1 MTEQKKEAKKYGFD
15 WGLELKPVY
24 KPEDLKGIEYEMDV
38 GNPGDYPYIRGTFPL
53 MYRSR
58 PPLHR
63 IYSGFLSGEDTNARL
78 SYLFERGMATMSIA
92 LDLPTQ
98 LGLDSDDPR
107 AEDEVGRIG
116 VAIDTLQDME
126 DVLKGIDLSKV
137 STNITINALA
147 PILLSMYVAVGE
159 KQGVGKDQISIVTQN
174 DILKEYVVRGAWIFP
189 PKPSLRT
196 TVDVIEYCAKEIPK
210 ASPVSVAAGH
220 IRSSGANAAQE
231 IGWGFAIAFAYLQTA
246 LDRGMDVDQVASFI
260 TFTFHNKLNFFE
272 EAAKYRA
279 ARRIWARLLKE
290 RFGAKNPRS
299 LLLRSF
305 GGGGMEELTMQ
316 EPLNNIIRETCVAL
330 GCILG
335 GVQGIGLCCYDEAY
349 TIPSP
354 EAQLIQ
360 MRTIQILMEE
370 ANLGDVADPL
380 GGSYY
385 IERLTTELEKAIMA
399 VMEDVGKAGGAVKA
413 IEDGLIQR
421 ICAKGAYERQKQIDS
436 GEKVW
441 IGANKY
447 VSEGEEWDVKLHEYD
462 PSIRER
468 QIQKLNRIREER
480 DNAKVEKCLKDLRQ
494 AAESGTN
501 IVPFTLEAVKAYA
514 TVGEMTGVLRKVFG
528 EFKEPGIF

>member
-1 MTEQKKEAKKYGFD
+1 MNEKKKAEKKYGFD
-15 WGLELKPVY
+15 WGLEPKPVY
-24 KPEDLKGIEYEMDV
+24 KPEDLKGIDYEKDI
-38 GNPGDYPYIRGTFPL
+38 GNPGDYPFIRGTFPL

-58 PPLHR
+58 PPLQR
-63 IYSGFLSGEDTNARL
+63 IYSGFLSGEDTNSRL
-78 SYLFERGMATMSIA
+78 RYLFDRGMNTMSLA

-107 AEDEVGRIG
+107 AEDEVGRMG

-126 DVLKGIDLSKV
+126 DILKGIDLGKV

-147 PILLSMYVAVGE
+147 AILLSMYVAVAE
-159 KQGVGKDQISIVTQN
+159 KQGVKKDQINIVTQN

-189 PKPSLRT
+189 PRAGLRT

-220 IRSSGANAAQE
+220 IRSSGATAAQE
-231 IGWGFAIAFAYLQTA
+231 VGWGFAIAFAYLQTA

-272 EAAKYRA
+272 EAAKFRA
-279 ARRIWARLLKE
+279 ARRLWARLLKE

-316 EPLNNIIRETCVAL
+316 EPLNNVIRETCVAL

-354 EAQLIQ
+354 EAQLIS
-360 MRTIQILMEE
+360 MRTVQILMEE
-370 ANLGDVADPL
+370 ANMGDVADPL

-385 IERLTTELEKAIMA
+385 IERLTTDLENAI
-399 VMEDVGKAGGAVKA
+399 VKVIDEVDKAGGAVKA

-421 ICAKGAYERQKQIDS
+421 ICARGAYERQKKIDS
-436 GEKVW
+436 GERVW
-441 IGANKY
+441 VGANKY
-447 VSEGEEWDVKLHEYD
+447 ISEGEDWDVKLHEYD
-462 PSIRER
+462 PTIQKR
-468 QIQKLNRIREER
+468 QIEKLNKVKKER
-480 DNAKVEKCLKDLRQ
+480 DNSKVQKCLKDLKE
-494 AAESGTN
+494 AAASGTN
-501 IVPFTLEAVKAYA
+501 IVPPTLEAVKAYA
-514 TVGEMTGVLRKVFG
+514 TVGEMTGVLREVFG
-528 EFKEPGIF
+528 EFKEPAVF

>member
-1 MTEQKKEAKKYGFD
+1 MSEQKKEAKKFGLD

-24 KPEDLKGIEYEMDV
+24 KPEDLKGIEYEKDI
-38 GNPGDYPYIRGTFPL
+38 GNPGDYPFIRGAFPL

-58 PPLHR
+58 PPLQR

-78 SYLFERGMATMSIA
+78 RYLFERGMNTMSIA

-126 DVLKGIDLSKV
+126 DVLKGIDLAKV

-147 PILLSMYVAVGE
+147 PILLSMYVAAAE
-159 KQGVGKDQISIVTQN
+159 KQGAKKDQINIVTQN

-189 PKPSLRT
+189 PKPSLRM
-196 TVDVIEYCAKEIPK
+196 TVDVIEYCAKEIPR

-220 IRSSGANAAQE
+220 MRSSGANAAQE
-231 IGWGFAIAFAYLQTA
+231 IGWGFEIALTYLQTA
-246 LDRGMDVDQVASFI
+246 LGRGMDVDQVASFI
-260 TFTFHNKLNFFE
+260 TFTLHNKLNFFE

-279 ARRIWARLLKE
+279 ARRIWARVLKE

-299 LLLRSF
+299 LILRAF

-316 EPLNNIIRETCVAL
+316 EPLNNIIRETCIAL

-335 GVQGIGLCCYDEAY
+335 GIQGIGLCCYDEAY

-354 EAQLIQ
+354 EAQLIS
-360 MRTIQILMEE
+360 MRTFQILMEE
-370 ANLGDVADPL
+370 AGMGDVADPL

-385 IERLTTELEKAIMA
+385 VERLTAELEKAILE
-399 VMEDVGKAGGAVKA
+399 VMEEIEKTGGVVKA
-413 IEDGLIQR
+413 IEEGRIQR
-421 ICAKGAYERQKQIDS
+421 LCAKGAYERQKQIDS
-436 GEKVW
+436 GERVW
-441 IGANKY
+441 VGANKY
-447 VSEGEEWDVKLHEYD
+447 VSEGQEWDVKLHEYD

-468 QIQKLNRIREER
+468 QIKRLNQVRKER
-480 DNAKVEKCLKDLRQ
+480 DNAKVEKCLKDLKQ
-494 AAESGTN
+494 AAETGIN
-501 IVPFTLEAVKAYA
+501 IVPYTLEAVNAYA
-514 TVGEMTGVLRKVFG
+514 TIGEMTGVLRGIFG
-528 EFKEPGIF
+528 EFKEPAVF